1 MPATPE
7 SPPDSS
13 LPVVPPQPGT
23 VTPTVSELFKG
34 FFKVTITGFGGVLA
48 WARRE
53 FVQARHWMTADEF
66 NDLFA
71 LCQFLPGPNIVTFAA
86 VSGWRLHG
94 TAGAAAALS
103 GLLVPPMLLM
113 IAAGELYIRYGAQ
126 PVFHGG
132 LVGLAAAAAG
142 LLISTAVQMAE
153 PLARKERLV
162 QAAIAGAVFVA
173 VGFLQWSMPLVLL
186 VMAPVSIAWS
196 WRNTP

>member
-1 MPATPE
+1 MRGA
-7 SPPDSS
+7 
-13 LPVVPPQPGT
+13 PPQPDT
-23 VTPTVSELFKG
+23 VTPTVAELFKG
-34 FFKVTITGFGGVLA
+34 FFKVTVTGFGGVLA

-53 FVQARHWMTADEF
+53 FVQVRQWMTPDEF

-86 VSGWRLHG
+86 VYGWRLHG
-94 TAGAAAALS
+94 AAGAAAALS

-113 IAAGELYIRYGAQ
+113 IAAGELYVRYGAQ
-126 PVFHGG
+126 PVFHGA

-162 QAAIAGAVFVA
+162 QAAMAGAVFVA

-186 VMAPVSIAWS
+186 VMAPVSVAWS
-196 WRNTP
+196 WRRTP

>member
-1 MPATPE
+1 MSATPDSE
-7 SPPDSS
+7 SS
-13 LPVVPPQPGT
+13 LPDVRLQPDT
-23 VTPTVSELFKG
+23 VTPDVAELFKG
-34 FFKVTITGFGGVLA
+34 FFKVTVTGFGGVLA

-53 FVQARHWMTADEF
+53 FVQVRHWMTPDEF

-86 VSGWRLHG
+86 VYGWRLHG

-113 IAAGELYIRYGAQ
+113 IAAGELYFRYGAQ

-132 LVGLAAAAAG
+132 LIGLAAGAAG

-162 QAAIAGAVFVA
+162 QAAMACVVFVA